1 MKEPPKA
8 FVFMKVG
15 NHAGETFE
23 QIMERKNEEYRKTGR
38 IFWGY
43 GGSACHPVR
52 QVQPFAR
59 EIVETGGSVYVL
71 MQEIDS
77 RANPALL
84 PATEYSEDGVNWQA
98 MPEGN
103 RVIGSRYAL
112 ILDEIKPTDFEIDTR
127 GYLVGAGPSLG
138 KNAAEYMRGHIDK
151 ACLIA
156 PGEPVTST
164 SAPKV
169 KRIKLTARLIE
180 PYAVLV
186 RNNKK

>member
-1 MKEPPKA
+1 MKELPKA

-43 GGSACHPVR
+43 GGSACHPIR
-52 QVQPFAR
+52 QVQPFAE
-59 EIVETGGSVYVL
+59 EIVEAGGSIYVL

-77 RANPALL
+77 RANPVIL
-84 PATEYSEDGVNWQA
+84 PATEYSEDGVTWKPI
-98 MPEGN
+98 PEGN
-103 RVIGSRYAL
+103 KVIGSRYAL
-112 ILDEIKPTDFEIDTR
+112 VLDEIKPADFEIDTR
-127 GYLVGAGPSLG
+127 NYLVGAGPSMG
-138 KNAAEYMRGHIDK
+138 ANAADYMRGHIDK

-156 PGEPVTST
+156 PDSPVTST
-164 SAPKV
+164 SAPKI
-169 KRIKLTARLIE
+169 KKIKLAAKLIK

-186 RNNKK
+186 RSKG

>member
-1 MKEPPKA
+1 MKEAPKA

-23 QIMERKNEEYRKTGR
+23 QIMERKNEEYRRTGR
-38 IFWGY
+38 ILWGY
-43 GGSACHPVR
+43 GGSACHPTR
-52 QVQPFAR
+52 QVQPFAK
-59 EIVETGGSVYVL
+59 EIVEAGGTVYVL

-84 PATEYSEDGVNWQA
+84 PATQYSEDGINWVD

-103 RVIGSRYAL
+103 RVTGSRYAL
-112 ILDEIKPTDFEIDTR
+112 VLDEIKPADFEIDTR
-127 GYLVGAGPSLG
+127 NYVVGAGPSLG
-138 KNAAEYMRGHIDK
+138 ANAAEYMRGHIDK
-151 ACLIA
+151 ACLLA
-156 PGEPVTST
+156 PDKPVAST

-169 KRIKLTARLIE
+169 KRIKLAARLIK

-186 RNNKK
+186 RNKK